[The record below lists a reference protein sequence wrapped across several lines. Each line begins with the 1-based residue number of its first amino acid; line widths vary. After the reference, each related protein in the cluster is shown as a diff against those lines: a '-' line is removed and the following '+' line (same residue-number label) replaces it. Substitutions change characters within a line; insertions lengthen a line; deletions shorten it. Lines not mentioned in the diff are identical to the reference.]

1 MTTGGCHQP
10 DTLCHCANDT
20 HVQTSDSTHFKSVS
34 RFSSAVGRIV
44 ASSQNK
50 KRKRGLVH
58 PRSVLLI
65 DRRAARA
72 LVCSDGP
79 ICRICHEGGCAEVLL
94 SPCDCTGT
102 LATVHKS
109 CLELWLASSNTNC
122 CELCNARFSIQR
134 RLRPFTEWLQDPG
147 SYEERR
153 LVFCDIVCFLF
164 VTPLAT
170 ISGWLCLKG
179 VKDDLQLGSLLQ
191 NTGLISLT
199 LVLFTIYSLW
209 TMVCLRF
216 HCKLYSE
223 WRRKDQKVHLII
235 PKAKEVV
242 CSQHAL
248 LSTTSIHMPSD
259 DSLV

>member
-1 MTTGGCHQP
+1 MTTGGCCHLP
-10 DTLCHCANDT
+10 DAQRHSPKDIQGSVEEEGGSNGGEASEWPADCAGQVTIVDGHSPSSVIKTLP
-20 HVQTSDSTHFKSVS
+20 SD
-34 RFSSAVGRIV
+34 A
-44 ASSQNK
+44 
-50 KRKRGLVH
+50 
-58 PRSVLLI
+58 
-65 DRRAARA
+65 
-72 LVCSDGP
+72 P

-109 CLELWLASSNTNC
+109 CLELWLASSNTNF
-122 CELCNARFSIQR
+122 CELCNARFIIQR
-134 RLRPFTEWLQDPG
+134 RLRPFTEWLRDPG

-153 LVFCDIVCFLF
+153 LVFCDIICFLF

-223 WRRKDQKVHLII
+223 WRRKDQQVHLII

-248 LSTTSIHMPSD
+248 LSTTTIHMPSD

>member
-20 HVQTSDSTHFKSVS
+20 HVQTSVEEEGGSNGGEGSEWPAHCAGQVTTVDGHSPSSV
-34 RFSSAVGRIV
+34 I
-44 ASSQNK
+44 K
-50 KRKRGLVH
+50 TL
-58 PRSVLLI
+58 P
-65 DRRAARA
+65 
-72 LVCSDGP
+72 SDGP